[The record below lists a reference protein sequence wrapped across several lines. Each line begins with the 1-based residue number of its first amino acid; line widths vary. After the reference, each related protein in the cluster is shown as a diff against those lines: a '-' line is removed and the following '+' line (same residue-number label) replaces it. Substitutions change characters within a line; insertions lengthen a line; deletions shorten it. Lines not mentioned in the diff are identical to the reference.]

1 MVFVLAEMDK
11 MIELECYIMGK
22 WISNVRLR
30 PYKFANTF
38 VIIDLPFKME
48 VPVLAEHASF
58 V

>member
-1 MVFVLAEMDK
+1 